1 MFIGFL
7 LISAKV
13 CAAHLTEMTMFD
25 TATGTHFK
33 DGARCFSCM
42 SRLYEA
48 VWPSLSHI
56 YRRPRNFTD
65 DCNDG
70 RLAAGRVPIVHCDTI
85 CVSMYEA
92 PNIAGVRIGGY
103 IRGCMKDVLIKGF
116 NETIVSWYRWMQR
129 DSCRPYRKKEL
140 FKLGGE
146 QVDES
151 TIDVCTCY
159 ADYCNGNSSASLAIS
174 LLILL
179 AIAVNLLLSE
189 LIA

>member
-33 DGARCFSCM
+33 
-42 SRLYEA
+42 
-48 VWPSLSHI
+48 
-56 YRRPRNFTD
+56 D

>member
-7 LISAKV
+7 LISTKL
-13 CAAHLTEMTMFD
+13 CAAFLNEMAITD
-25 TATGTHFK
+25 AGGSHFK

-42 SRLYEA
+42 SRLYEV

-56 YRRPRNFTD
+56 YKRPKNFTD
-65 DCNDG
+65 DCNDEH
-70 RLAAGRVPIVHCDTI
+70 LAAGRVPVVHCDTI

-116 NETIVSWYRWMQR
+116 NETIVNWYRWMQR

-146 QVDES
+146 MVDES

-159 ADYCNGNSSASLAIS
+159 ADFCNGNSSRSLS
-174 LLILL
+174 MLSVLLFVVV
-179 AIAVNLLLSE
+179 IAVLVLS
-189 LIA
+189 